1 MKTRHLA
8 RSAALQTLYALDIQN
23 RLSSVA
29 VPYKEGLAGYSEE
42 EQKNLETDV
51 VLYSL
56 FLVNGVLENLDR
68 IDGLISRFSNK
79 RSIENINIVDRNILR
94 ISFFSFLFCK
104 DIPVNSV
111 IDEAVKLSQ
120 EFSNEVSYRFV
131 NGLLDTASRS
141 LDDLS

>member
-23 RLSSVA
+23 RIRSVA
-29 VPYKEGLAGYSEE
+29 VPYTEGLAGYSEE

>member
-23 RLSSVA
+23 RLCSVA
-29 VPYKEGLAGYSEE
+29 VPYTEGLAGYSEE